1 MCGCTLAATTAANT
15 HLVNTHEDY
24 PEGAQLGRHFAKL
37 LTGSRAAKTKLDAR
51 NRRATKA
58 MAAAATAKASAAKA
72 SRYAKKLDASNRRTK
87 VMAAASK
94 AAADKAAADKAAA
107 DKKLV
112 VLADA
117 LKEATDAL
125 AADNEAAADKTQMPS
140 ASGCQANLEKA
151 EIRLKKYE
159 ATLGDMEKMVYW
171 EPVPGEP
178 CTDRCSEPELEPEP
192 EPEPKSIRLTLKSLM
207 DSS

>member
-1 MCGCTLAATTAANT
+1 MNAYDSIERGAADECEPLTGRRPRTFTLTQLLVACGAVCLCAIAATTAVNT
-15 HLVNTHEDY
+15 HLVSTHEDY
-24 PEGAQLGRHFAKL
+24 PEGAQLG
-37 LTGSRAAKTKLDAR
+37 
-51 NRRATKA
+51 
-58 MAAAATAKASAAKA
+58 
-72 SRYAKKLDASNRRTK
+72 
-87 VMAAASK
+87 
-94 AAADKAAADKAAA
+94 
-107 DKKLV
+107 
-112 VLADA
+112 
-117 LKEATDAL
+117 LKGA
-125 AADNEAAADKTQMPS
+125 PS